1 MLIAS
6 RRAALA
12 YRIAWTLVTVLA
24 LGRVCG
30 LLTGS
35 WAPGAFAYFTVLS
48 NALVL
53 VWAVAQ
59 TVRTAVD
66 LRRDGPRG
74 ASTVSARGTGYV
86 TMAILTTMLVYCV
99 LLAPLSFTM
108 GDGAG
113 AVLELTNLLVHVVVP
128 LLAIGDYLLF
138 GPKGTFRAYDPLCWA
153 LVPYAYLVFAFVRAE
168 VGGPLSGGGM
178 YPYPF
183 MDVDALGW
191 GAVAVNLVGITV
203 ALEVVAYGLFWVD
216 RALGQRA
223 RGRVAAP

>member
-1 MLIAS
+1 MLVVS

-12 YRIAWTLVTVLA
+12 YRIVWTLVTVLA
-24 LGRVCG
+24 VGRVCG

-35 WAPGAFAYFTVLS
+35 WSPGAFNYFTVQS
-48 NALVL
+48 NVLVL
-53 VWAVAQ
+53 VWAAAQ

-86 TMAILTTMLVYCV
+86 TMAILTTMIVYCV
-99 LLAPLSFTM
+99 LLAPTAFTM
-108 GDGAG
+108 GGAG
-113 AVLELTNLLVHVVVP
+113 GVLALTNLLVHVVVP

-138 GPKGTFRAYDPLCWA
+138 GPKGTFRVLDPPRWA

-168 VGGPLSGGGM
+168 VGGPLPGGGQ

-191 GAVAVNLVGITV
+191 GTVVVNLVIITV
-203 ALEVVAYGLFWVD
+203 ALEVVAFALFWAD

-223 RGRVAAP
+223 RGVLAAP

>member
-1 MLIAS
+1 MLVSS

-12 YRIAWTLVTVLA
+12 YRVLWTVVTVLA
-24 LGRVCG
+24 VGRVSG

-35 WAPGAFAYFTVLS
+35 WSPGAFAYFTVLS
-48 NALVL
+48 NVLVL

-74 ASTVSARGTGYV
+74 ASTVSARGTGFV

-99 LLAPLSFTM
+99 LLAPTAFTM
-108 GDGAG
+108 GGAG
-113 AVLELTNLLVHVVVP
+113 GILELTNLLVHVLVP

-138 GPKGTFRAYDPLCWA
+138 GPKGSFRVTDPLLWA
-153 LVPYAYLVFAFVRAE
+153 LVPYAYLAFAFVRAE
-168 VGGPLSGGGM
+168 AGGPLPGGGR

-191 GAVAVNLVGITV
+191 GAVAINLVVITF
-203 ALEVVAYGLFWVD
+203 ALEAVAFALYGVD
-216 RALGQRA
+216 RALGRRA
-223 RGRVAAP
+223 RGRLAAP